1 MWRDHILFLYILFIS
16 QNGSLF
22 ISLKANGDG
31 IDQNETLK
39 GGLEERITN
48 TEEGN
53 NEYEYVTANASDL
66 DDDDTENEEDFTV
79 NNGSLFFGQASF
91 DFPSYAE
98 EKNSSN
104 FITILHKIT
113 SDNITRHGVT
123 TIPSSLVLGLIDTA
137 LGSVSGETV
146 LLVAMAA
153 LLPVML
159 LSMPFLV
166 MLTMVPI
173 LVMIVLLITGVYTS
187 ALLLMPIG
195 LLGFGLYAAMDYDLH
210 DFINEKVSQIPSFE
224 EIEMIGQQIS
234 EAMENIEVAEEEANF
249 QKNNS
254 IPRLF
259 Y

>member
-1 MWRDHILFLYILFIS
+1 MLRGHIIFLFILFIS
-16 QNGSLF
+16 QNCSLF
-22 ISLKANGDG
+22 ISLKVNGDG

-39 GGLEERITN
+39 EGLEERITN

-53 NEYEYVTANASDL
+53 NEYEYVTADASDL
-66 DDDDTENEEDFTV
+66 DNDDTEDFTD
-79 NNGSLFFGQASF
+79 NDGSLFFGQASF

-123 TIPSSLVLGLIDTA
+123 TIPSSLVLELIETG
-137 LGSVSGETV
+137 LGSVSGDTV
-146 LLVAMAA
+146 FLVAMVA

-173 LVMIVLLITGVYTS
+173 LVMIVLLMTGVYTS
-187 ALLLMPIG
+187 ALVLMPIG

-224 EIEMIGQQIS
+224 EIEMIGQKIS